1 MSYRNE
7 RLARK
12 FLSLDQLA
20 ESVDLGKSHLVSDGG
35 EGARQIRGEVCA
47 EAGAATHRGRCLAE
61 ARRKLAENGL
71 SRLLPVLDQIV
82 RNGKNRQESI
92 GCLAKVWHVP
102 KETAR
107 RRYYRGSTDLLTF
120 FSPCKIGGEMRVGKF

>member
-47 EAGAATHRGRCLAE
+47 EADAATHRGRCLAE

-71 SRLLPVLDQIV
+71 SRLLPVLDQV
-82 RNGKNRQESI
+82 VANGKNRRESI
-92 GCLAKVWHVP
+92 FRLGKIWQTKLVA
-102 KETAR
+102 AR
-107 RRYYRGSTDLLTF
+107 RRYYRGTETLLTF
-120 FSPCKIGGEMRVGKF
+120 FSPNEIKG